1 MRKQI
6 RQRFQHVWSNF
17 QGDISSDRIENFP
30 SNESMKILN
39 RMQDKAT
46 VEELFA
52 SLFGPVD
59 YLDRTDG
66 LRITFD
72 SGEVLHLRPSETHLN
87 FVVIMR
93 QIQSSE

>member
-1 MRKQI
+1 
-6 RQRFQHVWSNF
+6 
-17 QGDISSDRIENFP
+17 
-30 SNESMKILN
+30 MKILN

-72 SGEVLHLRPSETHLN
+72 SGEFYICVQAETHLN